1 MANHFSVY
9 PSSVTANSILFSY
22 DYSNPMWA
30 SIKINFWASTE
41 SQIQLGYFKVGTDSI
56 YLDNFQLN
64 TNCNFGLTYTN
75 LAKPF
80 ATNDNPV
87 VHVFLNGFNVQG
99 SAIQISA
106 IPTKL

>member
-1 MANHFSVY
+1 
-9 PSSVTANSILFSY
+9 
-22 DYSNPMWA
+22 MWA